1 MISKLQNYKKE
12 IVVLALWF
20 PFLFAINTNLTDIYY
35 LGLNLSTTVNAI
47 RIILYL
53 FSFFLLVFLF
63 FKNFKKIKLSNSIF
77 FIYLLIFIIQSNF
90 IFSEN
95 FNQLTA
101 SYKIFVSGNIPLIT
115 EHISLINIGL
125 EVQSVYMMIGS
136 IGALI
141 YFIIFNSKEY
151 ETIIKRQI
159 IATCLIIASVYL
171 YFATNMMIS
180 YFTNYSTIMLYHST
194 FLNNGIFFGHEMT
207 RATGISRILVMIS
220 IITLLLLFRFKNNY
234 LRFFGFLFI
243 IFINTIIFLLS
254 SRFGTFSYFIILLS
268 LILFIKISYLKK
280 IIIIIF
286 LSIIPYL
293 IQDNIKQYKLSFI
306 IHKNILNT
314 SNKVSFIELLT
325 KNNKSYEKLKNEYI
339 TKNKIVTNRPLIN
352 IDEEN
357 KLLELKTT
365 GRLDIW
371 KKAYNLILNDKVNIW
386 IGNGY
391 QADRKLLTYDDDS
404 MFYGS
409 NISNAL
415 LHIFLCSGLIGLFIF
430 LYINLKIIIRI
441 FQLYFVEKIYLNY
454 NFNLTLII
462 AINMILLLY
471 LRCLVENSIAYYNI
485 DFLIFLMCLYII
497 DKKREII

>member
-1 MISKLQNYKKE
+1 MISKLRNYKKE
-12 IVVLALWF
+12 IVVFVVWF

-35 LGLNLSTTVNAI
+35 LGLNLSATVNAI

-53 FSFFLLVFLF
+53 FSFLLLVFLF
-63 FKNFKKIKLSNSIF
+63 FKNFKKIELSKSIF

-90 IFSEN
+90 VFSEN
-95 FNQLTA
+95 FNQLIA
-101 SYKIFVSGNIPLIT
+101 SYKIFISGNIPLIT
-115 EHISLINIGL
+115 ERISLINIGL
-125 EVQSVYMMIGS
+125 EVQSIYMMIGS

-151 ETIIKRQI
+151 ETIIKKQI
-159 IATCLIIASVYL
+159 TATCLIIASVYL
-171 YFATNMMIS
+171 YFATNMMID
-180 YFTNYSTIMLYHST
+180 YFTNHGPITLYHSN
-194 FLNNGIFFGHEMT
+194 FLNYGIFFGHEMT

-234 LRFFGFLFI
+234 LRIFGFLFI

-268 LILFIKISYLKK
+268 LILFIKISYVKK

-293 IQDNIKQYKLSFI
+293 IQNSIIQYKLFVKI
-306 IHKNILNT
+306 NKNILN
-314 SNKVSFIELLT
+314 SVNEVSIFELLA
-325 KNNKSYEKLKNEYI
+325 KNNKSYEKLKNKYI
-339 TKNKIVTNRPLIN
+339 LDNTIVANRPLVKIGG
-352 IDEEN
+352 EN
-357 KLLELKTT
+357 QLLEFQTT
-365 GRLDIW
+365 GRLEIW
-371 KKAYNLILNDKVNIW
+371 KKAYDLTLNGKINIW

-391 QADRKLLTYDDDS
+391 QTDRKLLTYDDNY

-441 FQLYFVEKIYLNY
+441 FQFYFIEKIYLNY
-454 NFNLTLII
+454 NFNFSLII
-462 AINMILLLY
+462 AINMVLLLY

>member
-171 YFATNMMIS
+171 YFATNMMID
-180 YFTNYSTIMLYHST
+180 YFSNYSTIMLYHST
-194 FLNNGIFFGHEMT
+194 FLNNSSFFEHEMT

-314 SNKVSFIELLT
+314 SNKVSFLELLT

-339 TKNKIVTNRPLIN
+339 TKNKIVTNRPLVK

-391 QADRKLLTYDDDS
+391 QTDRKLLTYDDDS

>member
-1 MISKLQNYKKE
+1 M
-12 IVVLALWF
+12 
-20 PFLFAINTNLTDIYY
+20 
-35 LGLNLSTTVNAI
+35 
-47 RIILYL
+47 
-53 FSFFLLVFLF
+53 
-63 FKNFKKIKLSNSIF
+63 
-77 FIYLLIFIIQSNF
+77 
-90 IFSEN
+90 
-95 FNQLTA
+95 
-101 SYKIFVSGNIPLIT
+101 
-115 EHISLINIGL
+115 
-125 EVQSVYMMIGS
+125 
-136 IGALI
+136 
-141 YFIIFNSKEY
+141 
-151 ETIIKRQI
+151 
-159 IATCLIIASVYL
+159 
-171 YFATNMMIS
+171 
-180 YFTNYSTIMLYHST
+180 
-194 FLNNGIFFGHEMT
+194 
-207 RATGISRILVMIS
+207 
-220 IITLLLLFRFKNNY
+220 
-234 LRFFGFLFI
+234 
-243 IFINTIIFLLS
+243 
-254 SRFGTFSYFIILLS
+254 
-268 LILFIKISYLKK
+268 
-280 IIIIIF
+280 
-286 LSIIPYL
+286 
-293 IQDNIKQYKLSFI
+293 
-306 IHKNILNT
+306 NT
-314 SNKVSFIELLT
+314 SNKVSFLELLT
-325 KNNKSYEKLKNEYI
+325 KNNKSYEKLKNEYV
-339 TKNKIVTNRPLIN
+339 TKNKIVTNRPLVK